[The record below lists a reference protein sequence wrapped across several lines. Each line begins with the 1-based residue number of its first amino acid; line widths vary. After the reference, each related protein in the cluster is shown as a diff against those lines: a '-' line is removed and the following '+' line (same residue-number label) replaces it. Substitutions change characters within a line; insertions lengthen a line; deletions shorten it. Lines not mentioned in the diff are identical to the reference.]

1 VNWGELFIPKAGLLE
16 VFVRGTATYLLIFVF
31 LRVLSKRALGTV
43 GVSDLVVVI
52 LVAEG
57 AQGAIGG
64 DYESITEAGVLVAT
78 ILGWSYAIN
87 WLSFHV
93 PWLERLTAAREIVVV
108 RDGRMNRRAMRSEL
122 LSETELRALLREQG
136 IEDLAEVKQA
146 AVEGDGELSVIRRD
160 GGEPQDG
167 RDKTKAVV

>member
-1 VNWGELFIPKAGLLE
+1 MNWGELFIPKAGLLE
-16 VFVRGTATYLLIFVF
+16 VFVRGTATYLLVFVF

-64 DYESITEAGVLVAT
+64 KADSITEGAVLVAT

-87 WLSFHV
+87 WVSFHV
-93 PWLERLTAAREIVVV
+93 PWLERLTAARATVVV
-108 RDGRMNRRAMRSEL
+108 RDGRLDRRAMRSEL
-122 LSETELRALLREQG
+122 LSESELRALLREQG
-136 IEDLAEVKQA
+136 IDDLAAVKRA

-160 GGEPQDG
+160 GDEPEGG
-167 RDKTKAVV
+167 RDKRKALA

>member
-1 VNWGELFIPKAGLLE
+1 MDWAGLFVPKVPLLE
-16 VFVRGTATYLLIFVF
+16 VFVRGTATYLLIFLF
-31 LRVLSKRALGTV
+31 LRVLSKRALGIV

-64 DYESITEAGVLVAT
+64 DYESITEAAVLVAT
-78 ILGWSYAIN
+78 ILGWAYAIN

-93 PWLERLTAAREIVVV
+93 PWLERLTAAREVVVV
-108 RDGRMNRRAMRSEL
+108 RDGRMDRRAMRREL
-122 LSETELRALLREQG
+122 LSETELRGLLREQG
-136 IEDLAEVKQA
+136 IEDLAEVRKA

-160 GGEPQDG
+160 GEPQG
-167 RDKTKAVV
+167 SRDKTKSLA